1 MHKDRHSCL
10 TSIWNRPS
18 SHFDTSAIMACLGH
32 VSNISSSQIATGENP
47 RTKPCRPAMASIC
60 SQDNTTELT
69 LPDGLWDI
77 LTVCMKNAFDSWAI
91 THRECVIMMYGNFLV
106 DTCLPLPGWLVSQVA
121 NWWCLLID
129 TFMSLFKEKWKIKF
143 VFGKI
148 SKNANEWFNY
158 ITNVFKRKADDN
170 NKLQEN
176 SALFS
181 TLYTIRVWKRKY

>member
-1 MHKDRHSCL
+1 MQIRFVIFCPVIKAVVNNERINTCVVCAQGQRHSCL

-106 DTCLPLPGWLVSQVA
+106 DTCLPLPG
-121 NWWCLLID
+121 
-129 TFMSLFKEKWKIKF
+129 
-143 VFGKI
+143 
-148 SKNANEWFNY
+148 
-158 ITNVFKRKADDN
+158 
-170 NKLQEN
+170 
-176 SALFS
+176 
-181 TLYTIRVWKRKY
+181 